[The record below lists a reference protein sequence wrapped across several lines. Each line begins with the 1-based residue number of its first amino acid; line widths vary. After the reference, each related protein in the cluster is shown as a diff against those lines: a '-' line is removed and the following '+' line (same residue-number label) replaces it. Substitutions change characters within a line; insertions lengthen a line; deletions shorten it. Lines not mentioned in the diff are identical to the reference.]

1 MSKKNE
7 FLPEGYEVPAS
18 SAASYFKFKQ
28 GQNTFRIVTKPII
41 GWLGWTEDNKPER
54 RRTKDELASVELK
67 DKIKHFWAFGVY
79 DLNTNTVQVLELTQ
93 STILSALTDI
103 FNNPDWGAPFAYNI
117 TINKTGEGMETSYT
131 VTPTPPKELSN
142 EAKDKVVEKP
152 LNLEALFDGGDPF
165 EAVQTEPK
173 AYDADAI

>member
-1 MSKKNE
+1 MNTSNN
-7 FLPEGYEVPAS
+7 FLPEGYEVPARGG
-18 SAASYFKFKQ
+18 AYFKFKQ

-41 GWLGWTEDNKPER
+41 GWLGWTHENKPER
-54 RRTKDELASVELK
+54 RRTKDEFAGVNLK

-79 DLNTNTVQVLELTQ
+79 DHNSNTVQVLELTQ

-131 VTPTPPKELSN
+131 VTPTPPKELTN

-152 LNLEALFDGGDPF
+152 LNLDALFNGGDPF
-165 EAVQTEPK
+165 EIVSESETS
-173 AYDADAI
+173 YDPDNA